1 MPVTSMVSGP
11 AFPHNSSVP
20 RATSTSQGVP
30 SLQTSSLSSVSQ
42 DIITNNEN
50 AQDTKPTVSMLPLR
64 PVNPVQANVNIL
76 NNLSQARQVMN
87 SAALSGGTSMGLPS
101 MGQTPVAMHMSN
113 MISSGMTS
121 SVPAAQ
127 NVFSSGQSGITS
139 MTSSGPLTGPA
150 QVGQNSGLGS
160 LTSNTSNLS
169 SSSNI
174 GISQPLGNL
183 QGAVSMGQQVSGM
196 SQGNLSG
203 AQMVQGG
210 VNMNQNVM
218 SGLGQSVVSSGTG
231 TMIPT
236 PGMSQPVQSGMQ
248 PLVNNAA
255 TNMPLSQ
262 QTSGGMQSAQS
273 KYVKVWEVCSLP
285 PIAYIEVHLS
295 NLSFTALSFS
305 FSLENFSL
313 FGINLT

>member
-183 QGAVSMGQQVSGM
+183 QGVVSIGQQVSGM

-210 VNMNQNVM
+210 VSMNQNVM

-285 PIAYIEVHLS
+285 PIACIEVHLS
-295 NLSFTALSFS
+295 NFCFTSSSFS
-305 FSLENFSL
+305 FLLKISVCLV
-313 FGINLT
+313 